1 VPAALGREEIMTKEQ
16 FQRRLSDL
24 TKQYQLE
31 RGTYDASWWMAD
43 RLRDLANRIERDIN
57 DAMSRRE
64 P

>member
-1 VPAALGREEIMTKEQ
+1 LGREEIMTNEQ

-24 TKQYQLE
+24 TKQFQQE
-31 RGTYDASWWMAD
+31 EGTWKAAWWMAKILHD
-43 RLRDLANRIERDIN
+43 AADRIERDVN